1 MNPMLSTFRTATL
14 IGALLL
20 SACSAMDDPVNLNT
34 LERLNGEWQ
43 QADGR
48 ATVHFYP
55 DESVKLTMPEEV
67 PPLRVLSVVE
77 NMKDN
82 QIGFSIGDRWS
93 GPITIRPAADWQSL
107 ELIFPGDEEK
117 IVRFNRPRP

>member
-1 MNPMLSTFRTATL
+1 MLSTLRTAALFGT
-14 IGALLL
+14 LLL
-20 SACSAMDDPVNLNT
+20 SACSAMDDPVPLST

-55 DESVKLTMPEEV
+55 DESVKLTMPEET

-77 NMKDN
+77 TMKDN
-82 QIGFSIGDRWS
+82 QVGFSIGDRWS

-107 ELIFPGDEEK
+107 ELIFPGKEEK
-117 IVRFNRPRP
+117 TVRFNRPQP

>member
-1 MNPMLSTFRTATL
+1 MLSILRSAAL
-14 IGALLL
+14 ISILIL
-20 SACSAMDDPVNLNT
+20 SGCSAMDDPVPLST

-48 ATVHFYP
+48 ASVRFYP

-77 NMKDN
+77 TMKDN

-107 ELIFPGDEEK
+107 ELVFPGKDGK
-117 IVRFNRPRP
+117 TIQFKRPKS